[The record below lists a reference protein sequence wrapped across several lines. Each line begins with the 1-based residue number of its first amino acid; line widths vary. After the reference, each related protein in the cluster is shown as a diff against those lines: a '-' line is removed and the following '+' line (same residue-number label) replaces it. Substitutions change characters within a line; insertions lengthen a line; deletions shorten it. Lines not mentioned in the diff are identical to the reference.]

1 MVDLWHLRI
10 FKQVVD
16 SRGFSRAAEAIH
28 LSQPTVSSHIKE
40 LERHF
45 DCRLLDRVGRT
56 TRPTGA
62 GELLYAYV
70 GKLLSL
76 YEETETAVAEFL
88 GTIQGRLTVGGSTIP
103 AGYILPRLIGG
114 FLARYENV
122 HISLATGDSAQII
135 ADILDYRL
143 ELGVVGVRSTHRQI
157 RQQELMHDEMRLIVP
172 AGHPWAKKR
181 AIDLDQ
187 LSRTP
192 FISRESGSGTRQS
205 LAASLAAVDRDIE
218 DLRTVAEFGSTAAV
232 IQGIKN
238 EVGVSILSP
247 LAVTDELADGSLRA
261 LAVTG
266 LDLSRYFYLTTHRGR
281 TSSPL
286 GAAFIRFLEE
296 LPTA

>member
-16 SRGFSRAAEAIH
+16 SRGFSRAAEAVH

-56 TRPTGA
+56 TRPTRA
-62 GELLYAYV
+62 GELLYAYA

-76 YEETETAVAEFL
+76 YEETETAMAEFL
-88 GTIQGRLTVGGSTIP
+88 GTVQGRLTVGGSTIP

-135 ADILDYRL
+135 ADILAYRL
-143 ELGVVGVRSTHRQI
+143 ELGVVGVRSGHRQI
-157 RQQELMHDEMRLIVP
+157 VQQELMRDEMRLIVP

-181 AIDLDQ
+181 TIDPDQ
-187 LSRTP
+187 LCQAP
-192 FISRESGSGTRQS
+192 FIARESGSGTRQS
-205 LAASLAAVDRDIE
+205 LAGSLAAVGRDIQN
-218 DLRTVAEFGSTAAV
+218 LRAVAEFGSTAAV
-232 IQGIKN
+232 IQGIRN
-238 EVGVSILSP
+238 GVGVSILSP
-247 LAVTDELADGSLRA
+247 LAVADELADGSLRA

-266 LDLSRYFYLTTHRGR
+266 LDLSRYFYLTTHRDR
-281 TSSPL
+281 TPSPL

-296 LPTA
+296 PRTA